1 MDKGFRNT
9 EKAAPQA
16 SPEPVRAEPWWAG
29 EGQDEPYFL
38 GTVLNEPT
46 VEFLKDVQI
55 RECKGI
61 NEPARA
67 EYLKP
72 GCRDRIYIYRDHFI
86 VTTEYG
92 RGFHEYAVLNRSGE
106 VLRYQREIAID
117 QSQSDAI
124 SAAVAF
130 L

>member
-9 EKAAPQA
+9 EKASPPAN
-16 SPEPVRAEPWWAG
+16 PEPVRAEPWWAG

-55 RECKGI
+55 RESKGI
-61 NEPARA
+61 NEHRHS
-67 EYLKP
+67 EYLKA
-72 GCRDRIYIYRDHFI
+72 GRGDRIYIYRDHFI
-86 VTTEYG
+86 VTTKYG
-92 RGFHEYAVLNRSGE
+92 VRFHQYAVLNRNGE
-106 VLRYQREIAID
+106 VLRYGPD
-117 QSQSDAI
+117 GKGQSQSDAI